1 LSLRQ
6 QPHASNE
13 KTKPKAKQEGIMAT
27 PGINIVKQYERMV
40 VFKFGSFTEVRGPGI
55 RWLWPIINNGT
66 KTVDLREVPVVI
78 PRQTSI
84 TRDNAP
90 IDIDFFVYMR
100 VMEDRPQDTILNIS
114 NFSQAAQAL
123 AMTTLRAVVGEM
135 DLDDVLSKRERI
147 NGALQLKLDEVT
159 VNWGVKVT
167 RVEIRE
173 VEPPRDVQDA
183 MNRQLSA
190 ERTRR
195 AAVTEA
201 EGTRDADINRAEGDR
216 RSSILRAEGTKEA
229 EILVAQ
235 GDREAAVLRAQGFSE
250 SIAIINAVASQADPK
265 TMSLQYFD
273 TLKEIGAGASTKF
286 IFPMEFTSLLQP
298 FLQSNAGD
306 NDN

>member
-1 LSLRQ
+1 
-6 QPHASNE
+6 
-13 KTKPKAKQEGIMAT
+13 MANWGLNVT
-27 PGINIVKQYERMV
+27 KQYQRLV
-40 VFKFGSFTEVRGPGI
+40 VFTFGSYTGMRGPGI
-55 RWLWPIINNGT
+55 RWLWPFINNGSS
-66 KTVDLREVPVVI
+66 TVDLREVPVPI

-100 VMEDRPQDTILNIS
+100 VIEDRPQDTILNVS
-114 NFSQAAQAL
+114 DFGAAAQAL

-147 NGALQLKLDEVT
+147 NSQLQVKLDEVT

-167 RVEIRE
+167 RVEIKE
-173 VEPPRDVQDA
+173 VEPPRDVQEA

-201 EGTRDADINRAEGDR
+201 EGERDAEINRAEGERQGAVLRAEGAKQAAILEAQGDR
-216 RSSILRAEGTKEA
+216 EASILRAEGFSLGMER
-229 EILVAQ
+229 INQ
-235 GDREAAVLRAQGFSE
+235 AAM
-250 SIAIINAVASQADPK
+250 QADPR

-273 TLKEIGAGASTKF
+273 TLKEIGGSPSTKF
-286 IFPMEFTSLLQP
+286 IFPMEFTSMLEP
-298 FLQSNAGD
+298 FLRTTQTTTSGGGD
-306 NDN
+306 Q

>member
-1 LSLRQ
+1 
-6 QPHASNE
+6 
-13 KTKPKAKQEGIMAT
+13 MAAF
-27 PGINIVKQYERMV
+27 GINIVKQYERLV
-40 VFKFGSFTEVRGPGI
+40 VFTWGSFAEVRGPGI

-66 KTVDLREVPVVI
+66 KNVDLREVPVVI

-100 VMEDRPQDTILNIS
+100 VLEDRPQDTILNIS

-147 NGALQLKLDEVT
+147 NGALQAKLDEVT

-201 EGTRDADINRAEGDR
+201 EGSRDAEINRAEGER
-216 RSSILRAEGTKEA
+216 RSSILRAEGNREA
-229 EILVAQ
+229 EILEAE
-235 GDREAAVLRAQGFSE
+235 GDRQAAILRAEGFSE
-250 SIAIINAVASQADPK
+250 SLTIINAVASQADPR

-273 TLKEIGAGASTKF
+273 TLKEIGSGASTKF

-298 FLQSNAGD
+298 FLQNTTSGDGD
-306 NDN
+306 NGS

>member
-1 LSLRQ
+1 
-6 QPHASNE
+6 
-13 KTKPKAKQEGIMAT
+13 MA
-27 PGINIVKQYERMV
+27 GLHIIKQYERMV
-40 VFKFGSFTEVRGPGI
+40 IFTWGNFTGVRKSGI
-55 RWLWPIINNGT
+55 RWVWPIINNGT
-66 KTVDLREVPVVI
+66 ATVDLREVPVAI

-100 VMEDRPQDTILNIS
+100 VMEDRPEQTIIAVS
-114 NFSQAAQAL
+114 DFQRAAQAL

-147 NGALQLKLDEVT
+147 NSALQAKLDEVT

-167 RVEIRE
+167 RVEIKE

-201 EGTRDADINRAEGDR
+201 EGMRDAEISRAEGDR
-216 RSSILRAEGTKEA
+216 RSAILRAEGA
-229 EILVAQ
+229 
-235 GDREAAVLRAQGFSE
+235 REAAILEAEGERQAAILRAEGFALGME
-250 SIAIINAVASQADPK
+250 RVNEVARLADTR
-265 TMSLQYFD
+265 TMSLQYFE
-273 TLKEIGAGASTKF
+273 TLKEIGSSQSTKF
-286 IFPMEFTSLLQP
+286 VLPMEFTTMLQP
-298 FLQSNAGD
+298 FLQLTQPSG
-306 NDN
+306 NDSDRQQDAP

>member
-1 LSLRQ
+1 
-6 QPHASNE
+6 
-13 KTKPKAKQEGIMAT
+13 MAVW
-27 PGINIVKQYERMV
+27 GFNIVKQYQRMV
-40 VFKFGSFTEVRGPGI
+40 VFTFGSFTEVRGPGI
-55 RWLWPIINNGT
+55 RWLWPVVNNGSVR
-66 KTVDLREVPVVI
+66 VDLREVSVLI

-100 VMEDRPQDTILNIS
+100 VLEDRPQDTILNIRD
-114 NFSQAAQAL
+114 FSAAAQAL

-147 NGALQLKLDEVT
+147 NGALQVKLDEVT
-159 VNWGVKVT
+159 VNWGVKIT

-195 AAVTEA
+195 AAIIEA
-201 EGTRDADINRAEGDR
+201 EGMRDAEINRAEGDR
-216 RSSILRAEGTKEA
+216 RSAILRAEGTKEA
-229 EILVAQ
+229 AILEAEGERQAQ
-235 GDREAAVLRAQGFSE
+235 LLRAEGFSD
-250 SIAIINAVASQADPK
+250 AMARINVVASQADAR
-265 TMSLQYFD
+265 TMSLQYFE

-286 IFPMEFTSLLQP
+286 IFPMEFTSLLEP
-298 FLQSNAGD
+298 FMRNMAASNGE
-306 NDN
+306 

>member
-1 LSLRQ
+1 
-6 QPHASNE
+6 
-13 KTKPKAKQEGIMAT
+13 MAI
-27 PGINIVKQYERMV
+27 PGINIVKQYERLV
-40 VFKFGSFTEVRGPGI
+40 VFTWGSFTEVRGPGI

-66 KTVDLREVPVVI
+66 KNVDLREVPVVI

-147 NGALQLKLDEVT
+147 NGALQAKLDEVT
-159 VNWGVKVT
+159 ANWGVKVT

-201 EGTRDADINRAEGDR
+201 EGSRDAEINRAEGER
-216 RSSILRAEGTKEA
+216 RSAILRAEGTKEA
-229 EILVAQ
+229 EILEAE
-235 GDREAAVLRAQGFSE
+235 GDRQAAILRAEGFSQ
-250 SIAIINAVASQADPK
+250 SMTLINAVASQADPR

-273 TLKEIGAGASTKF
+273 TLKEIGSGASTKF

-298 FLQSNAGD
+298 FLQNATSGD
-306 NDN
+306 GDSGS

>member
-1 LSLRQ
+1 
-6 QPHASNE
+6 
-13 KTKPKAKQEGIMAT
+13 MA
-27 PGINIVKQYERMV
+27 GLHIIKQYERMV
-40 VFKFGSFTEVRGPGI
+40 VFTWGNFTGVRKSGI
-55 RWLWPIINNGT
+55 RWVWPIVNNGT
-66 KTVDLREVPVVI
+66 ATVDLREVPVAI

-100 VMEDRPQDTILNIS
+100 VMEDRPEQTIIAVS
-114 NFSQAAQAL
+114 DFQRAAQAL

-147 NGALQLKLDEVT
+147 NSALQAKLDEVT

-167 RVEIRE
+167 RVEIKE

-201 EGTRDADINRAEGDR
+201 EGMRDAEISRAEGER
-216 RSSILRAEGTKEA
+216 RSAILRAEGA
-229 EILVAQ
+229 
-235 GDREAAVLRAQGFSE
+235 REAAILEAEGERQAAILRAEGFALGME
-250 SIAIINAVASQADPK
+250 RVNEVARLADTR
-265 TMSLQYFD
+265 TMSLQYFE
-273 TLKEIGAGASTKF
+273 TLKEIGSSQSTKF
-286 IFPMEFTSLLQP
+286 VLPMEFTTMLQP
-298 FLQSNAGD
+298 FLQLTQPSGNDGD
-306 NDN
+306 GRQDAP

>member
-1 LSLRQ
+1 
-6 QPHASNE
+6 
-13 KTKPKAKQEGIMAT
+13 MA
-27 PGINIVKQYERMV
+27 GLHIIKQYERMV
-40 VFKFGSFTEVRGPGI
+40 IFTWGNFTGVRKSGI
-55 RWLWPIINNGT
+55 RWVWPIVNNGT
-66 KTVDLREVPVVI
+66 ATVDLREVPVAI

-100 VMEDRPQDTILNIS
+100 VMEDRPEQTIIAVS
-114 NFSQAAQAL
+114 DFQRAAQAL

-147 NGALQLKLDEVT
+147 NSALQAKLDEVT

-167 RVEIRE
+167 RVEIKE

-201 EGTRDADINRAEGDR
+201 EGMRDAEISRAEGER
-216 RSSILRAEGTKEA
+216 RSAILRAEGA
-229 EILVAQ
+229 
-235 GDREAAVLRAQGFSE
+235 REAAILEAEGERQAAILRAEGFALGME
-250 SIAIINAVASQADPK
+250 RVNEVARLADTR
-265 TMSLQYFD
+265 TMSLQYFE
-273 TLKEIGAGASTKF
+273 TLKEIGSSQSTKF
-286 IFPMEFTSLLQP
+286 VLPMEFTTMLQP
-298 FLQSNAGD
+298 FLQLTQPSGNDGD
-306 NDN
+306 RQQDAP

>member
-1 LSLRQ
+1 
-6 QPHASNE
+6 
-13 KTKPKAKQEGIMAT
+13 MAT

-216 RSSILRAEGTKEA
+216 RSSILRAEGTREA

-235 GDREAAVLRAQGFSE
+235 GDREAAVQRAHGFSE
-250 SIAIINAVASQADPK
+250 SIALINAVASQADPK

>member
-1 LSLRQ
+1 M
-6 QPHASNE
+6 A
-13 KTKPKAKQEGIMAT
+13 GIH
-27 PGINIVKQYERMV
+27 IIKQYERMV
-40 VFKFGSFTEVRGPGI
+40 IFTWGNFTGVRGSGI
-55 RWLWPIINNGT
+55 RWVWPIVNNGT
-66 KTVDLREVPVVI
+66 ATVDLREVPVAI

-100 VMEDRPQDTILNIS
+100 VMEDRPEQTIIAVS
-114 NFSQAAQAL
+114 DFQRAAQAL

-147 NGALQLKLDEVT
+147 NSALQAKLDEVT

-167 RVEIRE
+167 RVEIKE

-201 EGTRDADINRAEGDR
+201 EGMRDAEISRAEGER
-216 RSSILRAEGTKEA
+216 RSAILRAEGA
-229 EILVAQ
+229 
-235 GDREAAVLRAQGFSE
+235 REAAILEAEGERQSAILRAEGFALGME
-250 SIAIINAVASQADPK
+250 RVNEVARLADTR
-265 TMSLQYFD
+265 TMSLQYFE
-273 TLKEIGAGASTKF
+273 TLKEIGSSQSTKF
-286 IFPMEFTSLLQP
+286 VLPMEFTTMLQP
-298 FLQSNAGD
+298 FLQLTQPTGNDGD
-306 NDN
+306 GQQDAP

>member
-1 LSLRQ
+1 
-6 QPHASNE
+6 
-13 KTKPKAKQEGIMAT
+13 MAL
-27 PGINIVKQYERMV
+27 PGFNVIKQYQRLV
-40 VFKFGSFTEVRGPGI
+40 VFTFGTFTGVRGPGI
-55 RWLWPIINNGT
+55 RWLWPIVNSGSQ
-66 KTVDLREVPVVI
+66 TVDLREVPVVI

-100 VMEDRPQDTILNIS
+100 VLEDRPQDTILNIQ
-114 NFSQAAQAL
+114 NFRTAAQAL

-135 DLDDVLSKRERI
+135 DLDDVLSKREAI
-147 NGALQLKLDEVT
+147 NAQLQVKLDEVT

-167 RVEIRE
+167 RVEIKE

-201 EGTRDADINRAEGDR
+201 EGQRDAEINRAEGDR
-216 RSSILRAEGTKEA
+216 QSAILRAEGTKEA
-229 EILVAQ
+229 AILEAEGSRQSQILRAEGFSIGMERINEVAQ
-235 GDREAAVLRAQGFSE
+235 
-250 SIAIINAVASQADPK
+250 QADPR

-273 TLKEIGAGASTKF
+273 TLKEMGAGASTKF
-286 IFPMEFTSLLQP
+286 IFPMEFTSMLEP
-298 FLQSNAGD
+298 FLKGGRNMGGGD
-306 NDN
+306 DDQQDDS